1 MSARPEK
8 AIPVELMG
16 ATHDAARDRGVR
28 LESDHGDDDDDDA
41 RRRDD
46 DDARNG
52 DDATRESDEKGM
64 GDDVII
70 DGRDDSS
77 VRRAG
82 VRRRARERG
91 R

>member
-1 MSARPEK
+1 
-8 AIPVELMG
+8 MG
-16 ATHDAARDRGVR
+16 ATHDAARDRDAR
-28 LESDHGDDDDDDA
+28 LASDHADDDDDDA

-46 DDARNG
+46 DDARDG
-52 DDATRESDEKGM
+52 DDATRESDAKGM

-70 DGRDDSS
+70 GGRDDSS
-77 VRRAG
+77 VRRAR